1 MESSVYAVEMKNADA
16 HYALM
21 KTVISQNLKNFQRD
35 ASNRTYHY
43 SIQKNND
50 LSKRKTSNFIKKA
63 SIIFNYSLRF

>member
-16 HYALM
+16 NYALM

-43 SIQKNND
+43 IIQKNND
-50 LSKRKTSNFIKKA
+50 LSKRK
-63 SIIFNYSLRF
+63 IILLTKQA